1 MDFRNIGLN
10 ERIKEFNY
18 LRKKYPD
25 KIPIIVNRFKNSDIE
40 EVKKKKYLVN
50 KLLNLSQFMMI
61 FKKNLTVDQSTAIF
75 LTINSEIV
83 PNNVAIS
90 SIYESHKNDDGFLY
104 IDYSTENT
112 FG

>member
-10 ERIKEFNY
+10 ERIKEFNH

-50 KLLNLSQFMMI
+50 KELNLSQFMMV
-61 FKKNLTVDQSTAIF
+61 FRKNLTVDQTTAIF
-75 LTINSEIV
+75 LTINDEMV
-83 PNNVAIS
+83 PNNIVLS
-90 SIYESHKNDDGFLY
+90 SIYASHKNEDGFLY